1 MTTLHVEPRND
12 TWIVRRDDT
21 AGTLSEHHDAGE
33 ATRAA
38 RSQAEICGHTR
49 VYLRDRYD
57 RIRPIAVKRFSR

>member
-38 RSQAEICGHTR
+38 RSHAETAGHAH
-49 VYLRDRYD
+49 VFLRDRYN